1 MTQIDILTG
10 KLDSLT
16 DGQKGILRYILAH
29 GAPQRSELF
38 EGLKTDFTAGEI
50 DAATYRGVSQ
60 GLLVLDPDTYRYS
73 VVPHFREGLAGLL

>member
-38 EGLKTDFTAGEI
+38 EGLKADFTAGEI
-50 DAATYRGVSQ
+50 DAAVYRAQSE
-60 GLLVLDPDTYRYS
+60 GLIALDPATYRYS
-73 VVPHFREGLAGLL
+73 VVPHFKEGLAGLL